1 LGASPGAGAAACIE
15 RSIAVSSSIILA
27 SPSYVL
33 TAADLLSFDK
43 QHATK
48 KAARLCCHVAME
60 VYPFPILVMLR
71 VHVGGVGDGQT
82 VQQHVDD
89 GLGVPSMAALTQGH
103 LVLAHESGS

>member
-1 LGASPGAGAAACIE
+1 
-15 RSIAVSSSIILA
+15 
-27 SPSYVL
+27 
-33 TAADLLSFDK
+33 
-43 QHATK
+43 
-48 KAARLCCHVAME
+48 ME

-103 LVLAHESGS
+103 LVFAHESGS